1 MKHVPIFA
9 FYAAVAVLLLGAV
22 VSRASSPPERN
33 RLAFSVAMEGGHIDV
48 RAELGASLL
57 ALRL

>member
-9 FYAAVAVLLLGAV
+9 FYAAVAVLLISALI
-22 VSRASSPPERN
+22 SRSTSPPERN
-33 RLAFSVAMEGGHIDV
+33 RLAFSFAVESGHISV

-57 ALRL
+57 ALKL